1 MNTMFIKIK
10 LKNIF
15 IFLSSKLSGIQR
27 VQNLDFPHLYN
38 LKFSKIF
45 KNNLN
50 FKHLNFN
57 LKIKKKLIFIYALF
71 EKNQINVEI
80 FII

>member
-15 IFLSSKLSGIQR
+15 IFLSSKLSEIQR

-57 LKIKKKLIFIYALF
+57 LKIKKKFNFYLCTIR
-71 EKNQINVEI
+71 KKSNQC
-80 FII
+80 